1 MGFPQDSSK
10 NNHIP
15 HKNTGKKRMKAPDW
29 SSLQEAER
37 LFFFLTHYG
46 AKMVNTE
53 ERYRHV
59 CMWLIT
65 H

>member
-15 HKNTGKKRMKAPDW
+15 HKNTGEKRMKAPDW

-37 LFFFLTHYG
+37 LFFFFNPL
-46 AKMVNTE
+46 
-53 ERYRHV
+53 
-59 CMWLIT
+59 WS
-65 H
+65 

>member
-15 HKNTGKKRMKAPDW
+15 HKNTGEKKNESTRVEQLTG
-29 SSLQEAER
+29 SREHS
-37 LFFFLTHYG
+37 FLTHYG
-46 AKMVNTE
+46 AMMVNTE

>member
-1 MGFPQDSSK
+1 MRFPQDSSK

-15 HKNTGKKRMKAPDW
+15 HKNTGKKRMKAPEW
-29 SSLQEAER
+29 SSLQEAETP
-37 LFFFLTHYG
+37 FLTHYG